1 MRYFLS
7 LGANIGNRE
16 QTLLEAIQ
24 RIAHHTGAVTQ
35 CSSFYYSEPWGFES
49 EHSFCNICCLL
60 ESELPPIEVLH
71 ATQAIERALGRTEKS
86 RDGRYAD
93 RTIDIDIIRVFDK
106 ENEIR
111 IDTDELQIPHP
122 LWQEREFVT
131 IPLNEIL
138 T

>member
-24 RIAHHTGAVTQ
+24 RIAHHTGAVTH